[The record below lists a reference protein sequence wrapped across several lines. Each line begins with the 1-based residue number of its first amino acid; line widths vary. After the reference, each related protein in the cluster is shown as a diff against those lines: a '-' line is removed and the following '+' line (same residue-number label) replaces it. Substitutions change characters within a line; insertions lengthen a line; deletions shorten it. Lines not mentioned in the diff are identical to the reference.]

1 MARSA
6 TPPQVIIAGAGV
18 AGLTAAHR
26 LLERG
31 YDVTLIES
39 NDFVGG
45 KLGAHRDVGGD
56 ADACDTAKP
65 AQCDIC
71 ADRGGCP
78 RTSDWHEHCYHMYL
92 NWYHNFWTL
101 MDEIGALGSF
111 LPVTSVFNRP
121 RDALAAPTSSLV
133 NVGSPWTTWRNL
145 TCGMDTPINMF
156 LSGQAMADLTS
167 EPARRSDLLEKTSV
181 ASFMSARSYASDAA
195 LAATYRTTAQAF
207 ASPSYLSSARS
218 FKALLSYGLR
228 LPEPSM
234 WLLAGPTACAIFT
247 PWLKRLHA
255 IAREFTVIGA
265 LDADPTN
272 PLGITAAMPHANGH
286 GGRLTIHTLTSVQS
300 LTIDPATG
308 RIVEIGLF
316 RHTSSPSIHRGQ
328 PAERPSIPFEPMAV
342 AGDII
347 LALPPGALADLITP
361 AIAARAPELPDV
373 HYLCTE
379 PMISLDL
386 FFRRKLNDMPRG
398 ITVLLESP
406 YQMSFLD
413 TSQTWITDANDPRHT
428 SLNVV
433 ASNADTLVADSY
445 SDDDII
451 AALTNE
457 LHRYLDFDD
466 ADVMTCRTHLQTNVG
481 EELFVNQVG
490 SWGWRP
496 QATCGIPNLFIAG
509 DFCQTAIDVV
519 TIEGAVVSGLMAA
532 EALRRRHRQ
541 GPPIRIR
548 QPDEFPALAKTGLAA
563 ATRPFAYA
571 ANVAATAD
579 RVIKRRYA
587 KWFPNG

>member
-1 MARSA
+1 MASSA
-6 TPPQVIIAGAGV
+6 LPPQVIIAGAGV

-31 YDVTLIES
+31 YDVTLIEA
-39 NDFVGG
+39 NDFIGG
-45 KLGAHRDVGGD
+45 KLGAHRDVGTDTD
-56 ADACDTAKP
+56 AEDAAKP
-65 AQCDIC
+65 AHC
-71 ADRGGCP
+71 ALCVDRGGCP

-101 MDEIGALGSF
+101 MDEIGALDSF
-111 LPVTSVFNRP
+111 LPITAVFNRA
-121 RDALAAPTSSLV
+121 RDAPQAPTTSLV
-133 NVGSPWTTWRNL
+133 NVGSPWSTWRNL
-145 TCGMDTPINMF
+145 TSGMDTPINMF

-167 EPARRSDLLEKTSV
+167 EPAKRNDLLEKTSV
-181 ASFMSARSYASDAA
+181 ASFMSARSYASEEA

-247 PWLKRLHA
+247 PWLKKLHA
-255 IAREFTVIGA
+255 IAASFTVVGA
-265 LDADPTN
+265 LDPDPTN
-272 PLGITAAMPHANGH
+272 PLGITSAMPPAHGH
-286 GGRLTIHTLTSVQS
+286 GGTLTIHTLTAVQS
-300 LTIDPATG
+300 LTIDPGTG
-308 RIVEIGLF
+308 RITEIGLS
-316 RHTSSPSIHRGQ
+316 RLVSSPSIHRSE
-328 PAERPSIPFEPMAV
+328 PAEQPSTPFEPMAV
-342 AGDII
+342 PGDII
-347 LALPPGALADLITP
+347 LALPPSALADLVTP
-361 AIAARAPELPDV
+361 AIAARAPDLPNV
-373 HYLCTE
+373 HYLATE

-386 FFRRKLNDMPRG
+386 FFRRKLENIPRG
-398 ITVLLESP
+398 ITVLLDSP

-413 TSQTWITDANDPRHT
+413 TSQTWVARADDLPGT

-433 ASNADTLVADSY
+433 ASNADTLVPPTYADS
-445 SDDDII
+445 DII
-451 AALTNE
+451 EALVTE
-457 LHRYLDFDD
+457 LQRYLDFEIDD
-466 ADVMTCRTHLQTNVG
+466 LLTCRTHLQTNVG

-490 SWGWRP
+490 SWDWRP
-496 QATCGIPNLFIAG
+496 QATCGISNLFIAG

-548 QPDEFPALAKTGLAA
+548 QPDEFPALAKTALAA

-571 ANVAATAD
+571 ANVIATTD
-579 RVIKRRYA
+579 RAIKHRYA
-587 KWFPNG
+587 HWFPNG